1 MKLSTQLIITTLSKA
16 THSLSIFILSIILSH
31 YFTKDEY
38 GTYLHVQ
45 LIANF
50 SIWAFLL
57 GIPHSV
63 YYFFP
68 RVNQPHKFILSTVAI
83 ISVLSI
89 VTATMVSL
97 FIGELSIFLSNPK
110 LTDLILIIALMIIFQ
125 VPLTL
130 FEPIMISAKLIKEFS
145 RGELFF
151 NLSMLATVAVPVIFG
166 ASMLDILWYLS
177 CLFVLHS
184 LIVFYYAFKIYL
196 KKEARDGDEYSIVEQ
211 FKYSLPIGMSMG
223 VMEVSRYT
231 DKVMVSNQTSVEEYA
246 EYTRGAIE
254 IPIIS
259 IVANTLDNLLMP
271 KFVEA
276 YKNNDTVSILE
287 SWHSVIRMMAAFIYP
302 CCVFLIC
309 TASILIPLLFSD
321 KYIGSVIIFQ
331 IYTLGLLTRISTFN
345 VIVRAIGKTKAI
357 LWVSIFSIFSNIAL
371 TYIFMNWWGLIG
383 APIATVITTAFMRYI
398 YLVIITTYLNIN
410 LTQVFP
416 WMSILK
422 SLISS
427 LLAIIPVLFIL
438 PLEINV
444 WLKLFLMT
452 FIYGVTYLSMV
463 RNSQALHP
471 EEKQSLRSML
481 PTKIKW
487 II

>member
-57 GIPHSV
+57 GIPHSI
-63 YYFFP
+63 YFFFP
-68 RVNQPHKFILSTVAI
+68 RMANPKKFIVFTVGI
-83 ISVLSI
+83 ITCLALI
-89 VTATMVSL
+89 TAGVISCFL
-97 FIGELSIFLSNPK
+97 PEIASFLSNPK
-110 LTDLILIIALMIIFQ
+110 LTDLAIIIFLMIIFQ

-130 FEPIMISAKLIKEFS
+130 FEPLMISAKMVKSFS
-145 RGELFF
+145 KSELFF
-151 NLSMLATVAVPVIFG
+151 NLSMLATVSIPVFFG
-166 ASMLDILWYLS
+166 AEMIDILWYLS
-177 CLFVLHS
+177 GLFLLHS
-184 LIVFYYAFKIYL
+184 SIVFYYAIVIYFRSNI
-196 KKEARDGDEYSIVEQ
+196 KEGDDYSVREQ
-211 FKYSLPIGMSMG
+211 FQYSLPIGMSMG

-254 IPIIS
+254 IPIVS
-259 IVANTLDNLLMP
+259 IVANTLDNLMMP

-276 YKNNDTVSILE
+276 YKNNDTEAILT
-287 SWHSVIRMMAAFIYP
+287 SWHSVIRMMATFIYP
-302 CCVFLIC
+302 CCIFLIC
-309 TASILIPLLFSD
+309 SASLLIPLLFSE

-345 VIVRAIGKTKAI
+345 VIVRAIGKTKSI

-371 TYIFMNWWGLIG
+371 TYLFMSWWGLIG
-383 APIATVITTAFMRYI
+383 APIATIITTACMRYV
-398 YLVIITTYLNIN
+398 YLITITKYLNIKISE
-410 LTQVFP
+410 VFP
-416 WMSILK
+416 WK
-422 SLISS
+422 SLIRSLTSS
-427 LLAIIPVLFIL
+427 IIAGIPVLFIL
-438 PLEINV
+438 NFEMNV
-444 WLKLFLMT
+444 WLKLLLMSASYGFIYLFLMNKT
-452 FIYGVTYLSMV
+452 D
-463 RNSQALHP
+463 ALHS
-471 EEKQSLRSML
+471 EEKQSIRTLLPNKLR
-481 PTKIKW
+481 W